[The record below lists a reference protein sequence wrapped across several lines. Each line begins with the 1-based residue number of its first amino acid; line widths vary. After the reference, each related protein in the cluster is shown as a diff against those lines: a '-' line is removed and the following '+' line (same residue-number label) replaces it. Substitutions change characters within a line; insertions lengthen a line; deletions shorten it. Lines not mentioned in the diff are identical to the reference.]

1 MFWKRLDYKYY
12 FIIVMS
18 YTLLLTLAIGCIFTQ
33 SDQIYKQLEFY
44 HENSYQ
50 YAYEFS
56 NSVEQ
61 NNYLK
66 CSSVYFYSDNTTAKS
81 IHGDCFM
88 ALADSEYNQ
97 GTPLKTTSSLNA
109 REIAISGNLAQKHGL
124 SKGSVV
130 YSNHHIKNKIEAY
143 TVVEILPVCYGISRV
158 DFDINYGVILMGYD
172 RDYQENTDYS
182 YVAFFDDDPYKS
194 LQLTNAGLIDI
205 KVKETFESSL
215 LQRLMV
221 WQCIILLGV
230 AAFTVLYS
238 VVHWKCQKGYYS
250 RLSMFGCQP
259 KSIKRQVLLDMIV
272 PGAISLILSFVL
284 SVVLCS
290 VRNMYLSYTTALISI
305 AFGFISLIT
314 ASIIISRKGRK
325 T

>member
-1 MFWKRLDYKYY
+1 
-12 FIIVMS
+12 MS

-61 NNYLK
+61 NDYLK
-66 CSSVYFYSDNTTAKS
+66 CSSVYFYSDNTTTKS

-88 ALADSEYNQ
+88 VLADSEYNQ
-97 GTPLKTTSSLNA
+97 VTPLKTTSTLDA
-109 REIAISGNLAQKHGL
+109 REIAISENLAQKHGL
-124 SKGSVV
+124 SIGSVV
-130 YSNHHIKNKIEAY
+130 YSNHHIKNKTETY
-143 TVVEILPVCYGISRV
+143 TIVEILPVCYGISRV

-205 KVKETFESSL
+205 KAKETFESSL
-215 LQRLMV
+215 LQRLII

-238 VVHWKCQKGYYS
+238 VIHWKYQKGYYS
-250 RLSMFGCQP
+250 RLSLFGCQP

-272 PGAISLILSFVL
+272 PGALGLILSSVL

-290 VRNMYLSYTTALISI
+290 VRNMYLSYTTTLVSI
-305 AFGFISLIT
+305 AFGFIILIT

-325 T
+325 I